1 MGISQLLT
9 DSISKLTAKFQ
20 CKNCLYP
27 SGSVE
32 HSTQWLLCLLPCQG
46 TVPNLTPSAVI
57 LSLEKPKRALP
68 SVLSPL
74 LQVTSS
80 QAVRGAAAHVPES
93 QCYSQILSASLH
105 SNSSSQNPCQSPE
118 QPAPHRQTPHP
129 SLPLLAKH
137 IYLPGQEEEGMKLLP
152 CCSRGTCGILQFS
165 AAPALPSS
173 CSVPLHSLGG
183 WIIPTGSGEIPH
195 GRFIY
200 FIPEVPTSSASP
212 HSTVSEVLVCFTH
225 QDTLFHS
232 RNTWVGLVS
241 SSSLHIVFLIP
252 VWPGKLI

>member
-80 QAVRGAAAHVPES
+80 QAVRGAAAHMPES

-105 SNSSSQNPCQSPE
+105 SNSSSQNPCQTPE

-129 SLPLLAKH
+129 SLPLLANTF
-137 IYLPGQEEEGMKLLP
+137 IYQGRKKREWSCSHAAAEAPVAFSSSQQHQPSPPVCRWTADGLQLLPGEHL
-152 CCSRGTCGILQFS
+152 CF
-165 AAPALPSS
+165 
-173 CSVPLHSLGG
+173 HSL
-183 WIIPTGSGEIPH
+183 PA
-195 GRFIY
+195 GRQCI
-200 FIPEVPTSSASP
+200 
-212 HSTVSEVLVCFTH
+212 H
-225 QDTLFHS
+225 
-232 RNTWVGLVS
+232 
-241 SSSLHIVFLIP
+241 LH
-252 VWPGKLI
+252 